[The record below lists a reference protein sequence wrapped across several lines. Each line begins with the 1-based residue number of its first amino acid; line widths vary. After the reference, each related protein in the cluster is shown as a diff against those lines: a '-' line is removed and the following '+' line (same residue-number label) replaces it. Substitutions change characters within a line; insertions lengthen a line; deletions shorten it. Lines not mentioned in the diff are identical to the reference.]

1 LKKPNKREF
10 LVALVVCTALI
21 GAAVYTNTLRPSEY
35 YGGGFTPSTPKER
48 SSPADFTQQYGL
60 SKPTT
65 QTTPVEDE
73 RIRDIRQWI
82 KGELKNGTFEEVVMS
97 VEEETESLGGYI
109 DSEDVTFTEDLWS
122 GEIVSKIPQNNSLQF
137 VFKVRSLIST
147 NGKVVSITTNIKDIT
162 PPAGVTIEKPL
173 ATIRITLR
181 EVFEKP
187 SQPVLAHIE
196 FPFLAAIV
204 PYLGTFFTW
213 VITGV
218 VIGLPAYFTIL
229 GIVLLIDRA
238 LLPIANKL
246 FKRGLS
252 KNKEALPSPA

>member
-1 LKKPNKREF
+1 MG
-10 LVALVVCTALI
+10 AI
-21 GAAVYTNTLRPSEY
+21 GYTNTLRPSES
-35 YGGGFTPSTPKER
+35 YGGTTSPQPAWSLSKEDPQR
-48 SSPADFTQQYGL
+48 QYGL
-60 SKPTT
+60 SEPAT
-65 QTTPVEDE
+65 QTSSAEND
-73 RIRDIRQWI
+73 RIRDIKQWI

-97 VEEETESLGGYI
+97 IEDETESLGGYI

-122 GEIVSKIPQNNSLQF
+122 GEIVSKIPQNNSLRF

-147 NGKVVSITTNIKDIT
+147 NGKVISITTNIRDIT
-162 PPAGVTIEKPL
+162 PPTNITIEKPP

-187 SQPVLAHIE
+187 SQPGPPTIE
-196 FPFLAAIV
+196 LPFLAALV

-213 VITGV
+213 VITGI

-238 LLPIANKL
+238 LLPIANKI
-246 FKRGLS
+246 FKRGLN
-252 KNKEALPSPA
+252 KDKEALPSPI